1 MASLFY
7 TYKEKSAGVAIQQL
21 KANNI
26 LFLVG
31 SGDTM
36 LDKEI
41 ESFIFDS
48 FSNQYKIISAFSEAT
63 EAELM
68 DAANKG
74 SVFLFPDFRSYLDKL
89 DSDGLQS
96 FIQLIS
102 NAEKWTSYIIFQLSE
117 GINEVDSL
125 LNKLAEINYVLIK
138 SLHVIS
144 RVPDRLYNEL
154 ILDSLSKHGIKVD
167 NETADAMQRDQKSF
181 SLSYTYTQLFVEKI
195 LIHFQKSN
203 QKGNPSRSLD
213 MKEYESV
220 GTIRYFIEYACKS
233 FLAEAESFSTF
244 QQIEYVFRSLI
255 LFKNDKPQ
263 SAHLTQEQVSLR
275 SGIPIDVVVK
285 ILELGCDKKHQIIGK
300 SNDLFSIASE
310 EYLIHSSDL
319 KKWILSESE
328 AIELYHKYS
337 KLADAYE
344 KGETQLLNGI
354 QLEET
359 DKWKQFNPVNLHWAT
374 SYNPAFEKV
383 LSYLTTSEQAF
394 QEYLAAQERSRSRR
408 LKTAYSIASASVVG
422 LMVILVLWFQA
433 QEAKKNAEIAQE
445 KAKQEE
451 KKANKNFILA
461 KQSAKE
467 AKAAELVANDAKGKA
482 LQEAKNALDARKKEE
497 QQKTKA
503 IEAGE
508 KAIKARD
515 DANQARDEASRAKD
529 LADKN
534 REKAEEKEK
543 EAKENYE
550 KAEQLRIQQESR
562 ANALSVFE
570 EYDNKNFIGG
580 RKKAS
585 EAYSLYKKQGGN
597 PYEKDILNSLFV
609 GLIRE
614 DAKLFKLDLDY
625 QPSKM
630 CMNSSMDKIAVYGLD
645 AFLRVYDLKNQR
657 KQIESI
663 KVDKVI
669 GMGYVNGNLI
679 LLQPNGLILH
689 DGATNTKLPM
699 ADLVG
704 KTFKEFFIN
713 AGSNDNTFYIS
724 TDNALLLYQ
733 YKNGEA
739 LKLIKS
745 IAINHSSNFKKGKS
759 EVFFSSDNQL
769 FSTSDNG
776 MVVQKIL
783 TIENNITAISSPLN
797 SGLIAVGD
805 EQGNIYL
812 IDPKTSQIKSE
823 RNKLH
828 LSKISGLEVLHTQG
842 GTEILSS
849 TGLDWALNIFYL
861 TDLQGNSSVLPAPI
875 TLKEHKGWITNLIV
889 NNNSSQALT
898 SSYDRTIRFWP
909 LLPEQLI
916 YNSTIPTSNKKNN
929 TNE

>member
-21 KANNI
+21 KDHKI
-26 LFLVG
+26 LFLVH

-36 LDKEI
+36 LDREI

-48 FSNQYKIISAFSEAT
+48 FSNQYKIIQEFSAST
-63 EAELM
+63 QAELM

-74 SVFLFPDFRSYLDKL
+74 IFLLFPDFRSYLDKL
-89 DSDGLQS
+89 DSDDLQS

-102 NAEKWTSYIIFQLSE
+102 NAEKWTSNIIFQLSE

-154 ILDSLSKHGIKVD
+154 ILDSLSKHGIEVD

-181 SLSYTYTQLFVEKI
+181 SLSYTYTQLFVEKV
-195 LIHFQKSN
+195 LIHFQKTN
-203 QKGNPSRSLD
+203 QKGNTSRSLD
-213 MKEYESV
+213 IKEYESV
-220 GTIRYFIEYACKS
+220 GTLRYFIEYACKS
-233 FLAEAESFSTF
+233 FLAEAESFSSF
-244 QQIEYVFRSLI
+244 QQIEYVFRSLL
-255 LFKNDKPQ
+255 LFKNDNPQ
-263 SAHLTQEQVSLR
+263 RAHLTQEQVSLR
-275 SGIPIDVVVK
+275 SGIPIDEVVK
-285 ILELGCDKKHQIIGK
+285 ILELGCDKKHQIIVK
-300 SNDLFSIASE
+300 SNDLFSISSE
-310 EYLIHSSDL
+310 EYLIHWSDL
-319 KKWILSESE
+319 KKWISSESE

-359 DKWKQFNPVNLHWAT
+359 DKWKQFNPVNLYWAS

-433 QEAKKNAEIAQE
+433 QEAKKNAEKAQE

-451 KKANKNFILA
+451 KKANKNFELA

-467 AKAAELVANDAKGKA
+467 AKNAELVANDAKGKA
-482 LQEAKNALDARKKEE
+482 LQEAKNALDARAKEE

-515 DANQARDEASRAKD
+515 DANQAKDEASRAKD

-543 EAKENYE
+543 EAKENYG
-550 KAEQLRIQQESR
+550 KAEQLRIQQEAR

-570 EYDNKNFIGG
+570 EYDNKNFIQG

-585 EAYSLYKKQGGN
+585 EAYTLYKKQGGN

-614 DAKLFKLDLDY
+614 DVKLFKLDLDY

-630 CMNSSMDKIAVYGLD
+630 CMNASMDKIAVYGLD

-669 GMGYVNGNLI
+669 GMGYVKEKLI

-699 ADLVG
+699 ADMVG

-713 AGSNDNTFYIS
+713 TSSNENTIYIS

-733 YKNGEA
+733 YKNGEP

-745 IAINHSSNFKKGKS
+745 IAVNHSSNFKKGKS
-759 EVFFSSDNQL
+759 EVFFSADNQL
-769 FSTSDNG
+769 FSASDNG
-776 MVVQKIL
+776 TVMKKIL
-783 TIENNITAISSPLN
+783 TIKNNITAISSPLT
-797 SGLIAVGD
+797 SGLVALGD

-828 LSKISGLEVLHTQG
+828 LSKISGLEVLHTHG

-849 TGLDWALNIFYL
+849 VGLDWALNIFYL
-861 TDLQGNSSVLPAPI
+861 ADLQSNSLPTPI
-875 TLKEHKGWITNLIV
+875 TLKEHKGWITNLII
-889 NNNSSQALT
+889 NNNSNQALT

-916 YNSTIPTSNKKNN
+916 YNSSTPTSNKKST